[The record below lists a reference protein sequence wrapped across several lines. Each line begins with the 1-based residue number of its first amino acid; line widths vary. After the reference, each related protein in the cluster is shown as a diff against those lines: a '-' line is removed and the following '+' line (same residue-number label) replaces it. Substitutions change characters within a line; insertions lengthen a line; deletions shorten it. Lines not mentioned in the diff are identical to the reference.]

1 MKFLV
6 MLANYCKNAF
16 GPAYASNWALVVV
29 GAIAG
34 FLAWLTLRK
43 IGTQAGLMKDQA
55 DQMRSQTEILT
66 ASVRVAKESADI
78 ALRNIDLLISKERAR
93 LLVEVALLNTVAA
106 NEVNSDPVVRFTIH
120 YVGTTEA
127 FVDYAEAEAK
137 VCDSAE
143 PAPEVFPNSLPLP
156 KIISKQ
162 ASFGWI
168 KIPVQGWSDKVFF
181 EVEAKTKFVHF
192 YGNITYKD
200 VFGQEHETGFYYV
213 WQVGD
218 PYGVAGWKKKK
229 CEGYN
234 QNT

>member
-16 GPAYASNWALVVV
+16 GSAYASTWALVVV

-55 DQMRSQTEILT
+55 DQMGRQTEILT
-66 ASVRVAKESADI
+66 ASVKVAKESADI

-93 LLVEVALLNTVAA
+93 LLVEVALLNTAS

-218 PYGVAGWKKKK
+218 DPYGVAGWKKKK
-229 CEGYN
+229 CKGYD
-234 QNT
+234 QET

>member
-66 ASVRVAKESADI
+66 ASVRVAKEI
-78 ALRNIDLLISKERAR
+78 ALRNIDLLIGKERAR

-156 KIISKQ
+156 KVISKQ

-218 PYGVAGWKKKK
+218 SYGVAGWKKKK
-229 CEGYN
+229 CKGYD
-234 QNT
+234 QDT

>member
-6 MLANYCKNAF
+6 MLANYCKNAC

-143 PAPEVFPNSLPLP
+143 PASEVFPNSLPLP

-200 VFGQEHETGFYYV
+200 VFGQEHKTGFYYV

-229 CEGYN
+229 CKGYD
-234 QNT
+234 QDT